1 MFVSARSP
9 LKSLLF
15 LAFILQ
21 IQRIPRYEML
31 LQQLIKYAPYK
42 QATDSLTSALNK
54 VHAVAVLV
62 NERKREA
69 ENASIILE
77 IQHTI
82 KNRDVKESLLQP
94 SRKMIKM
101 AELSVTKRES
111 DGKKA
116 SGGLVGKRSVWVLLT
131 DVLVVC
137 KEDYEW
143 REEVRGRDVLSV
155 GEGEDG
161 KQVEVRWREEG
172 KKSKEQRMVAEVDS
186 EEERQSWLEAL
197 RRYQTNSQKP

>member
-1 MFVSARSP
+1 
-9 LKSLLF
+9 
-15 LAFILQ
+15 
-21 IQRIPRYEML
+21 ML

-94 SRKMIKM
+94 SRKMVKM
-101 AELSVTKRES
+101 AELTVLVRES
-111 DGKKA
+111 EGKKVA
-116 SGGLVGKRSVWVLLT
+116 GGGGKRSVWVLLT

-143 REEVRGRDVLSV
+143 REEVKGRDILQVIE
-155 GEGEDG
+155 GEGR
-161 KQVEVRWREEG
+161 QVEVTWREEG
-172 KKSKEQRMVAEVDS
+172 KKSKEQRMVAEVES
-186 EEERQSWLEAL
+186 EEEKDSWLQAL
-197 RRYQTNSQKP
+197 RGYQQSAAAQKS

>member
-1 MFVSARSP
+1 
-9 LKSLLF
+9 
-15 LAFILQ
+15 
-21 IQRIPRYEML
+21 ML

-42 QATDSLTSALNK
+42 AAADSLTSALNK

-94 SRKMIKM
+94 SRKMLKM
-101 AELSVTKRES
+101 AEVTLLLRES
-111 DGKKA
+111 DGKKVA
-116 SGGLVGKRSVWVLLT
+116 GGNGKRSVWVLLT

-143 REEVRGRDVLSV
+143 REEVRGREVLRVS
-155 GEGEDG
+155 EGDG
-161 KQVEVRWREEG
+161 RQVEVVWREEG
-172 KKSKEQRMVAEVDS
+172 SKKTKEQRMVAEVES
-186 EEERQSWLEAL
+186 EEERQSWLQAL
-197 RRYQTNSQKP
+197 RGYQQSAAQKS

>member
-1 MFVSARSP
+1 MTYVVCDCV
-9 LKSLLF
+9 
-15 LAFILQ
+15 LQ

-31 LQQLIKYAPYK
+31 LQQLVKYAPYK
-42 QATDSLTSALNK
+42 AAADSLTSALNK

-82 KNRDVKESLLQP
+82 KNRDVKETLLQP
-94 SRKMIKM
+94 SRKMVKM
-101 AELSVTKRES
+101 AELTVLVRES
-111 DGKKA
+111 DGKRVA
-116 SGGLVGKRSVWVLLT
+116 GGGKRSVWVLLT

-143 REEVRGRDVLSV
+143 REEVKGRDVLRVS
-155 GEGEDG
+155 EGDG
-161 KQVEVRWREEG
+161 RQVEVTWREEG
-172 KKSKEQRMVAEVDS
+172 KKKDQRMVAEVDS
-186 EEERQSWLEAL
+186 EDERQSWLQAL
-197 RRYQTNSQKP
+197 RAYQQSAAQKS

>member
-1 MFVSARSP
+1 
-9 LKSLLF
+9 
-15 LAFILQ
+15 
-21 IQRIPRYEML
+21 ML

-42 QATDSLTSALNK
+42 QAADSLTSALNK

-94 SRKMIKM
+94 SRKMVKM
-101 AELSVTKRES
+101 AEVSVIVRES
-111 DGKKA
+111 EGRRA
-116 SGGLVGKRSVWVLLT
+116 TGGGGKRSVWVLLT

-137 KEDYEW
+137 KEDMEW
-143 REEVRGRDVLSV
+143 REEVKGRDVLRVS
-155 GEGEDG
+155 EGDG
-161 KQVEVRWREEG
+161 RQVEVTWREEG

-186 EEERQSWLEAL
+186 EEERQAWLEAL
-197 RRYQTNSQKP
+197 NRYQQSTQQKP